1 MSEEKEQN
9 LRIKKIDQLLIEEV
23 GKILLREVDISRENL
38 ITITRVKTSYD
49 FRNSTIY
56 ITVLPED
63 KEEEVLNQINKQIYF
78 IQKILNRTLRTK
90 PVPRLRFE
98 IDRIT
103 KAEQKV
109 YEDLEKIE
117 EELPPEPV
125 EGMHS

>member
-1 MSEEKEQN
+1 MTEES
-9 LRIKKIDQLLIEEV
+9 LRIQKFNQLLTEEV
-23 GKILLREVDISRENL
+23 GKILLREIDISRENL
-38 ITITRVKTSYD
+38 ITITSVKTSSD
-49 FRNSTIY
+49 LKNSTIY

-63 KEEEVLNQINKQIYF
+63 KEEEVLGQINKQIYF

-117 EELPPEPV
+117 EEK
-125 EGMHS
+125 

>member
-1 MSEEKEQN
+1 MQEES
-9 LRIKKIDQLLIEEV
+9 LRIQKLNQLITEEV

-38 ITITRVKTSYD
+38 ITITSVKTSYD

-63 KEEEVLNQINKQIYF
+63 KEEEALNQINKQIYF

-90 PVPRLRFE
+90 PIPRLRFE